1 MSTILDSK
9 IIRNHTVKMAALLVE
24 YKQLRDKLFENLP
37 FAEPEDNEDWRRY
50 DQLFAYFY
58 PQYRTKNWK
67 SPL

>member
-1 MSTILDSK
+1 MSTLIKSK
-9 IIRNHTVKMAALLVE
+9 IIRNQTMKMEALLQE
-24 YKQLRDKLFENLP
+24 YRQLRDKLFAGLP
-37 FAEPEDNEDWRRY
+37 FAEHIDNEDWRRY